1 MLWANHVPLIIW
13 GGGDYITGT
22 NQAGKCACSLLNCI
36 SATDDISKQNKSI
49 FIGLLYVHPEF
60 DAFPTLVCGKL
71 TRWVNDLCTHKWKI
85 NRAQKSISTQ
95 KRDDMGTSVQN
106 LKLKMCYKDMLF
118 LFSMSI
124 FNSVKF
130 KLRRVL

>member
-1 MLWANHVPLIIW
+1 M
-13 GGGDYITGT
+13 YIPNLTHF
-22 NQAGKCACSLLNCI
+22 QH
-36 SATDDISKQNKSI
+36 
-49 FIGLLYVHPEF
+49 LYVENE
-60 DAFPTLVCGKL
+60 LVGL
-71 TRWVNDLCTHKWKI
+71 TIFALTSWKI

-130 KLRRVL
+130 KLRRVLWLKLKLTQVKFLKYPNTMKPTYMIPEFKLAYRDRSGKRSNR